1 MRGWAPVIV
10 LGLACSTGGDPPD
23 TKAIEAT
30 PKRGVNPERTS
41 SSPEAKRGAES
52 NVGASTGSA
61 DGTSAR
67 PSSTSQGASEDS
79 GGSSGGDAPSPT
91 APPADPE
98 PVELRAA
105 DGVVVHGL
113 LYAAAADRSAPI
125 ILLFHQAGSNA
136 AEYQPIAPRL
146 SALGY
151 HALAI
156 DQRSG
161 GRRFGRDNKTVLAK
175 GKSTAFGPAYR
186 DLRAALAWAR
196 ERGHERVI
204 VWGSSYSAALV
215 FRLAAEHPDEL
226 TAVLAFS
233 PGEYMGGKGTVAGW
247 ARAVSV
253 PVFVTSAPKEAEAA
267 GAIAEAVG
275 ERAEQHVPAKGVHGS
290 SILHPDRNPK
300 GHQAVWTAVEAFLR
314 RVTA

>member
-1 MRGWAPVIV
+1 MRSWAPVIV
-10 LGLACSTGGDPPD
+10 LGWACSTGGDPP
-23 TKAIEAT
+23 
-30 PKRGVNPERTS
+30 PVRGANPEHVPS
-41 SSPEAKRGAES
+41 QPDSKRGAEPNIGS
-52 NVGASTGSA
+52 STTGST
-61 DGTSAR
+61 DGTAIESSATAAGG
-67 PSSTSQGASEDS
+67 SGGS
-79 GGSSGGDAPSPT
+79 GGSSGADTPKPT
-91 APPADPE
+91 ALPAEPE
-98 PVELRAA
+98 AVELRAA

-113 LYAAAADRSAPI
+113 LHAAAADRSAPI
-125 ILLFHQAGSNA
+125 ILLFHQAASNA

-146 SALGY
+146 AALGY

-161 GRRFGRDNKTVLAK
+161 GRRFGRDNRTVQAK

-186 DLRAALAWAR
+186 DLTAALAWAR

-226 TAVLAFS
+226 AAVLAFS
-233 PGEYMGGKGTVAGW
+233 PGEYMGGKSTVARW
-247 ARAVSV
+247 AREVTV

-267 GAIAEAVG
+267 AAIALAVG
-275 ERAEQHVPAKGVHGS
+275 EKAQQHVPAKGVHGS
-290 SILHPDRNPK
+290 SILRPDRNPT